1 MKKLKNILAELHPEI
16 ALDAEARL
24 VDDGILDSIDIVTL
38 IGEISD
44 AYGIDVPVEE
54 ITPENFASADSI
66 YKMIQRL
73 RGRG

>member
-16 ALDAEARL
+16 DIDAEARL
-24 VDDGILDSIDIVTL
+24 VDDGILDSIDVVTL

-73 RGRG
+73 RGRR